1 MSHQF
6 DWEKRVPGLPD
17 RPLKNGHRLEYVIA
31 CSQFLWAL
39 VKHGKLVDEKVNHF
53 YHAPARQVTVV
64 RLAEAAKMI
73 VGEIQENNDLSA
85 AKYELVLEH
94 FQWCREQAPDIPAP
108 CFALQEALQAHKT
121 LLQGPLS
128 MHYEALVLM
137 TPSRI
142 EASLRS
148 L

>member
-6 DWEKRVPGLPD
+6 DWEKRTPGVPD
-17 RPLKNGHRLEYVIA
+17 RPLKGGPRLEYIIA

-39 VKHGKLVDEKVNHF
+39 VKHGELVNEKVNEF
-53 YHAPARQVTVV
+53 YRIPAKLVTVD
-64 RLAEAAKMI
+64 RLADAAKMM

-85 AKYELVLEH
+85 AEYELILEH
-94 FQWCREQAPDIPAP
+94 FQWCREQSPDIPAP
-108 CFALQEALQAHKT
+108 CFALQEALKAHKT
-121 LLQGPLS
+121 ILQGPLS

-142 EASLRS
+142 EESMRS
-148 L
+148 Q